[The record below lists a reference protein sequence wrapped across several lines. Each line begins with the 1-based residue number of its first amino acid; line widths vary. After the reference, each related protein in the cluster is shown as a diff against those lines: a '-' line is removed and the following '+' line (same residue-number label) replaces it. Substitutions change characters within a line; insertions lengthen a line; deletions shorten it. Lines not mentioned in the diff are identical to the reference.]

1 MWVCWVSGNR
11 WWGPTQLSSIIHY
24 PVTNQITRWN
34 NSSSHYRQRPLSEVT
49 ARPTWYSIYIIQPEV
64 FKLLTCASGQK
75 CCKGRIKT
83 LDQVRGGPNNN
94 KTFFWEIS
102 PKSVYPPT
110 HPPQGFWEFWENE
123 RWNSGRK
130 RRFSGRFGILG
141 VWTLFGNQPPHTPT
155 FGRNLPKKNFF
166 FLRLPLLF

>member
-1 MWVCWVSGNR
+1 MWVCRVSGNR

-64 FKLLTCASGQK
+64 FKLLTCASGEK

-83 LDQVRGGPNNN
+83 LDQVSLPNL
-94 KTFFWEIS
+94 FIH
-102 PKSVYPPT
+102 PPT
-110 HPPQGFWEFWENE
+110 HP
-123 RWNSGRK
+123 RV
-130 RRFSGRFGILG
+130 FGS
-141 VWTLFGNQPPHTPT
+141 
-155 FGRNLPKKNFF
+155 FGRTKGEIRVEKTIFGVIWIGFEGSCLGISHPPTHIWEKSPPKKL
-166 FLRLPLLF
+166 FLCWGLP

>member
-64 FKLLTCASGQK
+64 FKLLTCASGEK

-94 KTFFWEIS
+94 KTLFWEIS

-110 HPPQGFWEFWENE
+110 QPPTPGFLGVLGE
-123 RWNSGRK
+123 RKAKFGSK
-130 RRFSGRFGILG
+130 RRFSGWFGSVLRDL
-141 VWTLFGNQPPHTPT
+141 VWESATTPT
-155 FGRNLPKKNFF
+155 HIWEKSPPKKL
-166 FLRLPLLF
+166 FLCWGLP